1 VAKRNSGRRG
11 RSRKRRGVAQ
21 AGLAAGAEGGAP
33 AVAEPAAERGSPAH
47 SRARPAN
54 AGRRGAAERGATR
67 FSEQLAA
74 FGERPRAPWHPLPL
88 SELVILVGL
97 IGAVVGVARGASGRA
112 VLFTGIGAVAIGTIE
127 FTVREHLSGYRPHTT
142 LLAFLPVAVFH
153 SAAAVGLVALGSPRA
168 VWLIAPLV
176 LDVPLFAILFKLLRG
191 RFLDARQ
198 ERRLAAGR

>member
-33 AVAEPAAERGSPAH
+33 AVGDPAAERVSPAR
-47 SRARPAN
+47 SASGRAKDR
-54 AGRRGAAERGATR
+54 RRGAADRGATR

-112 VLFTGIGAVAIGTIE
+112 VLFTGIAAVAIGTIE
-127 FTVREHLSGYRPHTT
+127 FTVREHLGGYRSHTI
-142 LLAFLPVAVFH
+142 LLAFVPTVVLHTAL
-153 SAAAVGLVALGSPRA
+153 ALALVALGVQA
-168 VWLIAPLV
+168 AAAGLAPLV
-176 LDVPLFAILFKLLRG
+176 VDVPVFALLFKLLRG
-191 RFLDARQ
+191 RFLAARR
-198 ERRLAAGR
+198 ERTSGR

>member
-11 RSRKRRGVAQ
+11 RSRKRRGVAP
-21 AGLAAGAEGGAP
+21 AGLAAGAEVSAP
-33 AVAEPAAERGSPAH
+33 AVAEKAVEHASPA
-47 SRARPAN
+47 RTRGERAN
-54 AGRRGAAERGATR
+54 ARRRGTADRGAAR

-97 IGAVVGVARGASGRA
+97 IGAIVGVARGASGRA
-112 VLFTGIGAVAIGTIE
+112 VLFTGIAAVAIGTIE

-142 LLAFLPVAVFH
+142 LLAFLPVALFH

-168 VWLIAPLV
+168 VWVIAPLV
-176 LDVPLFAILFKLLRG
+176 LDVPLFAFLFKLFRG

-198 ERRLAAGR
+198 QRRLAAGR

>member
-1 VAKRNSGRRG
+1 
-11 RSRKRRGVAQ
+11 
-21 AGLAAGAEGGAP
+21 
-33 AVAEPAAERGSPAH
+33 
-47 SRARPAN
+47 
-54 AGRRGAAERGATR
+54 
-67 FSEQLAA
+67 
-74 FGERPRAPWHPLPL
+74 LPL

-112 VLFTGIGAVAIGTIE
+112 VLFTGIAAVAIGTIE

-142 LLAFLPVAVFH
+142 LLAFLPVALFH

-176 LDVPLFAILFKLLRG
+176 LDVPLFAVLFKLLRG